1 MTLTAPSRFGENSCS
16 SRELIEKKF
25 GACLRQ
31 MAEGKVMGSCN
42 SYSLGYMMSTLK
54 QKCYYPLILTGTI
67 NPAVFSNNN
76 VVLTDAEER
85 LSQYCET
92 LTRFLSDSP
101 FDPIIFAEN
110 SGYPFPTEE
119 FCALA
124 KQNGKR
130 FEYLYVETSVEK
142 TAAFGKSYGEAVLI
156 SQALQSSRLLQ
167 GQEIIY
173 KITGRVYLENGDKIC
188 HTADSGKSEFLTIRH
203 RCSCQTVFFKL
214 LRRDYE
220 NGLLNLPD
228 YCNEA
233 SGLDVEHAIYNLL
246 HEKKSATDASASIHD
261 CTESV
266 EQAAY
271 YMTNPPKT

>member
-1 MTLTAPSRFGENSCS
+1 
-16 SRELIEKKF
+16 
-25 GACLRQ
+25 
-31 MAEGKVMGSCN
+31 
-42 SYSLGYMMSTLK
+42 MSTSEE
-54 QKCYYPLILTGTI
+54 KCYYPLILTGTI

-156 SQALQSSRLLQ
+156 SQALQNSKLLR

-173 KITGRVYLENGDKIC
+173 KITGRVYLENADKIC
-188 HTADSGKSEFLTIRH
+188 QTADSGKSEFLTIRH
-203 RCSCQTVFFKL
+203 RCACQTVFFKL
-214 LRRDYE
+214 LRRDFE

-246 HEKKSATDASASIHD
+246 HEKKISYGCFCVYPRLHGICGTSGILYDKSAKNLMIKDQMIRMGMFKDGKLNSMQQLLHRFLVRYR
-261 CTESV
+261 EN
-266 EQAAY
+266 Y
-271 YMTNPPKT
+271 FW